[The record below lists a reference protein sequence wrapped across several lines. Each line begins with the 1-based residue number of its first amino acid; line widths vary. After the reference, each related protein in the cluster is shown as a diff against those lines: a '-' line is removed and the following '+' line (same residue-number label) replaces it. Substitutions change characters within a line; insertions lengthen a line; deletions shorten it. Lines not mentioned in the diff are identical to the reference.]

1 MSSVKL
7 RVPFAN
13 KRSRKNSPEAA
24 TVDAAAVAEFVKSE
38 PARVPISDA
47 EFGIKPVPLF
57 NPFDDNIAFFDAL
70 AMITPAEWEKY
81 LVYIYR
87 LDPKVRNPEGERAY
101 IDKIQRTFD
110 EGDIKATHG
119 GGKYMAILKDDFLM
133 AATPGGPAP
142 RERRWHFRIAGEPR
156 LQDGQTLLSANGTA
170 PAAPGTP
177 DAIEVAP
184 RAPSSDVA
192 VLAGVLREL
201 IENRQNG
208 DGSGSAQAMELAGQ
222 AYKTGLNIV
231 SEAARQ
237 TVTTTTG
244 SAMGDKLLERLFD
257 SRFGGDKSNGDSDL
271 RNKLA
276 LIAIERLQN
285 PPVAEARDPL
295 AQLGFVKDLLGVESI
310 GDLIR
315 PSAAGDTWKAKLVDL
330 GVTLVGNLPQL
341 FQLLLAS
348 QAQQF
353 QRQIQ
358 LETLRR
364 QGPVAPGLNNTPPAS
379 PRIQIETTA
388 HPPAPGPTPV
398 PAPGEVPMSTVFNP
412 AQMALDEIVVDY
424 GEGLDGQMTAR
435 LVRQRYPV
443 VMEQMKPMLGD
454 LAQVKLFA
462 QNTAPLNEIA
472 GDQEF
477 PQFLEEF
484 VNEILHPATDDQG
497 EQPSSTQ
504 PKEGA

>member
-1 MSSVKL
+1 MPSAVAVRGKK
-7 RVPFAN
+7 P
-13 KRSRKNSPEAA
+13 KEAA
-24 TVDAAAVAEFVKSE
+24 IVDLTRDPIQNPVAAAEVVKPE
-38 PARVPISDA
+38 PAN
-47 EFGIKPVPLF
+47 VPLF
-57 NPFDDNIAFFDAL
+57 NPFDDNIPFFDAL

-81 LVYIYR
+81 LIYIYR

-133 AATPGGPAP
+133 AAAPGGPAP

-156 LQDGQTLLSANGTA
+156 LQNGQTLLSANGAA
-170 PAAPGTP
+170 PAPGTP

-192 VLAGVLREL
+192 VLASVLKEL

-208 DGSGSAQAMELAGQ
+208 DTGSSQAIELAGQ
-222 AYKTGLNIV
+222 AYKTGLSIV

-244 SAMGDKLLERLFD
+244 SAIGDKLLERLFD
-257 SRFGGDKSNGDSDL
+257 SKFGGRNGDSDL
-271 RNKLA
+271 RDKLA
-276 LIAIERLQN
+276 MIAIERLQN
-285 PPVAEARDPL
+285 PPVAEAKDPL

-364 QGPVAPGLNNTPPAS
+364 QGPVPVGVNPNTPPAS
-379 PRIQIETTA
+379 PRIQIETAA

-398 PAPGEVPMSTVFNP
+398 PAPGEVPVSTLFNP

-435 LVRQRYPV
+435 LVRQRYPI

-472 GDQEF
+472 GDEEF
-477 PQFLEEF
+477 PQFLKEF
-484 VNEILHPATDDQG
+484 VNEILHPATDDQE

>member
-1 MSSVKL
+1 
-7 RVPFAN
+7 
-13 KRSRKNSPEAA
+13 
-24 TVDAAAVAEFVKSE
+24 
-38 PARVPISDA
+38 
-47 EFGIKPVPLF
+47 
-57 NPFDDNIAFFDAL
+57 
-70 AMITPAEWEKY
+70 
-81 LVYIYR
+81 
-87 LDPKVRNPEGERAY
+87 
-101 IDKIQRTFD
+101 
-110 EGDIKATHG
+110 
-119 GGKYMAILKDDFLM
+119 
-133 AATPGGPAP
+133 
-142 RERRWHFRIAGEPR
+142 
-156 LQDGQTLLSANGTA
+156 
-170 PAAPGTP
+170 
-177 DAIEVAP
+177 
-184 RAPSSDVA
+184 
-192 VLAGVLREL
+192 VLASVLRDL

-208 DGSGSAQAMELAGQ
+208 DGGSPQALELMGQ
-222 AYKTGLNIV
+222 SYKTGLTIV

-237 TVTTTTG
+237 TVQTSTG
-244 SAMGDKLLERLFD
+244 SVLGDKLLERLLD
-257 SRFGGDKSNGDSDL
+257 SKFGGEKSNGDSDL

-285 PPVAEARDPL
+285 PPAAEAKDPL

-310 GDLIR
+310 SELIR
-315 PSAAGDTWKAKLVDL
+315 PSVAGDTWKAKLVDL

-358 LETLRR
+358 LEALRR
-364 QGPVAPGLNNTPPAS
+364 QGPVPAGVNPNTLPAS
-379 PRIQIETTA
+379 PRIQIETAA

-398 PAPGEVPMSTVFNP
+398 PAPGEVPMGTLFNP

-435 LVRQRYPV
+435 LVRQRYPI

-484 VNEILHPATDDQG
+484 MNEILHPATDDQE